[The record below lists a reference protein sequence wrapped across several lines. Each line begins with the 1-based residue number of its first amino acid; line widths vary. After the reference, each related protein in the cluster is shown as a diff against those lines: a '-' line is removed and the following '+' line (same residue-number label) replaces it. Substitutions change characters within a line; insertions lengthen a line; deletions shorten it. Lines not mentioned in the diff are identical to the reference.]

1 MLDER
6 TIVVY
11 LIAGAAIVSSAW
23 ITFVPESVSGST
35 FGSILAVAFGL
46 LVVSTIALRSSRA
59 TPSVAQVLYETEHP
73 SALSAQRSLRGM
85 RLDRRAMTRRRRFRA
100 SRWHVLKA

>member
-1 MLDER
+1 MLDKR

-23 ITFVPESVSGST
+23 ITFVPESVAGST
-35 FGSILAVAFGL
+35 LGSILAVAFGL

-59 TPSVAQVLYETEHP
+59 TPSVAQWSTK
-73 SALSAQRSLRGM
+73 RNI
-85 RLDRRAMTRRRRFRA
+85 RRRSPHSAAFAAATRQTRHDA
-100 SRWHVLKA
+100 LPQVRGLAGGMS